1 MNDVVKNFKKGHKI
15 HIKESQKGTFT
26 KWCGGNVTDECI
38 QRGKN
43 SSNPKIRKKA
53 TFAAN
58 ARKWKHKEGGIIKAG
73 DGLSTSLLGLLPG
86 VGTYQDYKEFEKNPN
101 WKTGLSLGVSAL
113 GDAAMLTGAGALIK
127 GISAANK
134 ARKILGTAGKAA
146 NVARQQV
153 WNQASKLKRESDA
166 VNSLTLMNAPTSKV
180 LERQASKNLAKKS
193 YEEALKNDEAALK
206 VYQTAANNPAFNFN
220 SSQFTPLIYTNPGF
234 HTVSQAIK
242 HKSGGIIK
250 ASNGTN
256 FGQKVSNALG
266 KVGNFLNS
274 NWGKLAAS
282 GISSMFGGGNSEP
295 SYNNNYSDI
304 MTNTALQYM
313 QNQQQGN
320 EVQSNYDKIMSKLHF
335 DPDNPNANG
344 GSIVKN
350 HVNYLAQ
357 APVVAKQKEFNDN
370 YKKFLDEQVKQQK
383 TNYITN
389 ALTNTLQTGF
399 DLALNYKPTT
409 KKGSSV
415 S

>member
-1 MNDVVKNFKKGHKI
+1 MNDVVKIFKKGHKI

-58 ARKWKHKEGGIIKAG
+58 ARKWKHKEGGIIKAS
-73 DGLSTSLLGLLPG
+73 DGTK
-86 VGTYQDYKEFEKNPN
+86 TN
-101 WKTGLSLGVSAL
+101 W
-113 GDAAMLTGAGALIK
+113 
-127 GISAANK
+127 IS
-134 ARKILGTAGKAA
+134 
-146 NVARQQV
+146 
-153 WNQASKLKRESDA
+153 
-166 VNSLTLMNAPTSKV
+166 NS
-180 LERQASKNLAKKS
+180 
-193 YEEALKNDEAALK
+193 
-206 VYQTAANNPAFNFN
+206 
-220 SSQFTPLIYTNPGF
+220 
-234 HTVSQAIK
+234 
-242 HKSGGIIK
+242 
-250 ASNGTN
+250 
-256 FGQKVSNALG
+256 LG

-274 NWGKLAAS
+274 DWGKLAAS
-282 GISSMFGGGNSEP
+282 GISSMLGGSNSES

-313 QNQQQGN
+313 QNQQQEN

-357 APVVAKQKEFNDN
+357 APIAAKQKEFNDN
-370 YKKFLDEQVKQQK
+370 YKKFLDEQVKQRK

-399 DLALNYKPTT
+399 DIALNYKPTT

>member
-53 TFAAN
+53 TFAQN
-58 ARKWKHKEGGIIKAG
+58 ARRW
-73 DGLSTSLLGLLPG
+73 
-86 VGTYQDYKEFEKNPN
+86 
-101 WKTGLSLGVSAL
+101 
-113 GDAAMLTGAGALIK
+113 
-127 GISAANK
+127 
-134 ARKILGTAGKAA
+134 
-146 NVARQQV
+146 
-153 WNQASKLKRESDA
+153 
-166 VNSLTLMNAPTSKV
+166 
-180 LERQASKNLAKKS
+180 
-193 YEEALKNDEAALK
+193 
-206 VYQTAANNPAFNFN
+206 
-220 SSQFTPLIYTNPGF
+220 
-234 HTVSQAIK
+234 K

-250 ASNGTN
+250 AQEGT
-256 FGQKVSNALG
+256 KTSWIG
-266 KVGNFLNS
+266 KVGNILNS
-274 NWGKLAAS
+274 DWGKLAFN
-282 GISSMFGGGNSEP
+282 GVSSMFGGGNSEP

-304 MTNTALQYM
+304 MANTALQYM
-313 QNQQQGN
+313 QNQQQEN
-320 EVQSNYDKIMSKLHF
+320 EAQSNYDNIMSKLHF
-335 DPDNPNANG
+335 DSSNPNANG

-357 APVVAKQKEFNDN
+357 APVIAEQKEFNDN
-370 YKKFLDEQVKQQK
+370 YKKFLDKQAKYRK

-399 DLALNYKPTT
+399 DLTLNYKPT